1 MSSYNKKRSGV
12 TQSGNSRLPIIVT
25 IITLGVISGFIA
37 WLSWFNG
44 SVIVRGLFT
53 SGRGSWIFIIGFVL
67 ILVAVIVA
75 YGLYAVNRRVQGTL
89 AVVAAIGIFAV
100 IIIGWVRIGYDT
112 AKQYAVD
119 INTSENAVNSYG
131 SRAPNEVAQAS
142 ATRNLQ
148 DTRGDV
154 QGTKS
159 LADQSEHGTWNTLVV
174 RRGFAQ
180 GYESLQTLD
189 LPLYGSPSNSDVQ
202 LCKFDTEAK
211 LRLGGSFPHNNLSR
225 EILQQVPLNV
235 TLMEN
240 DAYGY
245 CTDDTPYVVAPL
257 KQVEGFYAPTWN
269 SYGVAVY
276 NGKTGA
282 VKIYTA
288 ADDISKIN
296 GPTYAISL
304 ANQQRNALGAT
315 GGLWDYK
322 FGRVGYEASASNTEV
337 QLRKADKGTD
347 TTYVTALTPKGA
359 SANIVGFVSIDSQFT
374 KSMTRNKIELNKL
387 SGDNTYDA
395 ISTQA
400 DNIKTS
406 YTNLTGWATGLE
418 IFEITPGKD
427 GSWVASIG
435 KSQSVLYRAIISEVD
450 GNTVYELYDKN
461 GNLIPD
467 ATSGGTTDAN
477 GNTDSGT
484 GTPIDLPAGTDLS
497 SLTNDQLN
505 QLGQEIANEY
515 AARLA
520 AVGASN

>member
-1 MSSYNKKRSGV
+1 MSSYHNKQSRMA
-12 TQSGNSRLPIIVT
+12 QSGSSKLPVIVT
-25 IITLGVISGFIA
+25 IVTLAVFVGFIA

-53 SGRGSWIFIIGFVL
+53 SGRGGWIFIIGFVL
-67 ILVAVIVA
+67 LLAAIIFALVSYDSKRVA
-75 YGLYAVNRRVQGTL
+75 QGTL
-89 AVVAAIGIFAV
+89 AVVAAVGIFAV

-131 SRAPNEVAQAS
+131 ARAPYEVAQAS

-189 LPLYGSPSNSDVQ
+189 LPLYGTPSNSAVQ
-202 LCKFDTEAK
+202 LCKFDTDAT
-211 LRLGGSFPHNNLSR
+211 LRLGGAFPHNNLSR

-235 TLMEN
+235 TLMQQ
-240 DAYGY
+240 DAYGS
-245 CTDDTPYVVAPL
+245 CSDGTPYVIVPL
-257 KQVEGFYAPTWN
+257 KQVEGFYAPTWT
-269 SYGVAVY
+269 SYGVAIY
-276 NGKTGA
+276 NGKTGD
-282 VKIYTA
+282 VSIYTK
-288 ADDISKIN
+288 ADDISKIH
-296 GPTYAISL
+296 GPTYPLTL
-304 ANQQRNALGAT
+304 ADQQRAALGAT

-322 FGRVGYEASASNTEV
+322 FGRTGYEASSSNTEV
-337 QLRKADKGTD
+337 QLRNVDSGTD

-359 SANIVGFVSIDSQFT
+359 SANIVGFVSVDAQFA
-374 KSMTRNKIELNKL
+374 KSMTRNKLELNKL

-395 ISTQA
+395 ISTQV

-406 YTNLTGWATGLE
+406 YSNLTGWVTGLE
-418 IFEITPGKD
+418 IFEVTPGEN

-450 GNTVYELYDKN
+450 GITFYELYDKD

-467 ATSGGTTDAN
+467 ATSGGTTNTD

-497 SLTNDQLN
+497 SLTNDQLK
-505 QLGQEIANEY
+505 QLGQEIVNEY

-520 AVGASN
+520 AE